1 MSGAV
6 LAHSHA
12 LGSHFS
18 RLYEGLDDDD
28 GYDDGDGDD
37 CDDDDCDDCDDDDDA
52 LYDNGYYDDV
62 NDGVDLLC
70 H

>member
-28 GYDDGDGDD
+28 GYDDGDGDG
-37 CDDDDCDDCDDDDDA
+37 DDNDDA
-52 LYDNGYYDDV
+52 W
-62 NDGVDLLC
+62 
-70 H
+70 